1 MKLFFQTTVLSV
13 GVLVSGVLQAACFA
27 DSPLTRPDSRYEA
40 ANASGSEVKDK
51 ETGLVWQRCLYGL
64 KWDGAACSGTAIAQE
79 WKVAAKTAADAKWR
93 MPTQAELE
101 SLSEKSCI
109 EPALNIN
116 WFGSGPMGWIWT
128 STDFGSPDGAVVVN
142 SGNSLIANLLKKFP
156 LYTRWVRN

>member
-1 MKLFFQTTVLSV
+1 
-13 GVLVSGVLQAACFA
+13 
-27 DSPLTRPDSRYEA
+27 
-40 ANASGSEVKDK
+40 
-51 ETGLVWQRCLYGL
+51 
-64 KWDGAACSGTAIAQE
+64 
-79 WKVAAKTAADAKWR
+79 